1 MRYLVF
7 IFLLAFGN
15 LSLTQV
21 PLKITD
27 STDNGWQYLED
38 HSSYYYSE
46 NDTLTIDG
54 ILANPDAIE
63 FKKLIGDEVN
73 DKHYTE
79 EWCWLKLEIN
89 NKSNFSSDWLVY
101 YGAKHLKLYEI
112 KNDKTYRIHETGSG
126 LNSKD
131 REIIH
136 GNVNFVKIILSP
148 NSISTYY
155 IQLKGFYGVIGKL
168 IKAKPIEDKFKKSNY
183 WMGIFMGV
191 MLIIL
196 ITNFILYWSSKDK
209 TYLIYSA
216 YVLFFTLMC
225 LCFKGSLF
233 ELFFPNTTWINNFE
247 FIITLASTTLII
259 YAVFTNSFLQLK
271 EKNIL
276 WHKIIRI
283 SIYTSLVLYLF
294 MAFLMYSGFFYITTL
309 IILFWTLAL
318 FILCN
323 IPAIIQWRKKFQPAG
338 MFVLGNL
345 ILIGG
350 QFLFLLAKTGGGTE
364 DNTFTIY
371 YYLEFSL
378 ICQVIIFS
386 KGIGDRI
393 NIMRKESEQAQEKAM
408 LQLETK
414 VKERTQQLNEQK
426 LLVEEQNQEIKD
438 SITYA
443 KRIQEA
449 ILPNSN
455 AVKETFPDSFVLYQ
469 PKDIVAGDF
478 YWMERSDELI
488 NFAVADCTGHGVP
501 GAMVSI
507 VCHNALNRSVREY
520 NCTEPAAILDNTRK
534 LVIDSLSK
542 NKMDVKDGMDISLIS
557 YDPKK
562 MNILFAGANN
572 GLYLIRNNELT
583 NYKSDRQPIG
593 VFEDQKPFN
602 QQKIDLQKGDII
614 YLYTDGFADQ
624 FGGEKGKKLKTSN
637 FKKLLIEIH
646 QLPMNE
652 QKEKL
657 HQSFEN
663 WRNEIEQIDDLCIA
677 GIRF

>member
-1 MRYLVF
+1 
-7 IFLLAFGN
+7 
-15 LSLTQV
+15 
-21 PLKITD
+21 
-27 STDNGWQYLED
+27 
-38 HSSYYYSE
+38 
-46 NDTLTIDG
+46 
-54 ILANPDAIE
+54 
-63 FKKLIGDEVN
+63 
-73 DKHYTE
+73 
-79 EWCWLKLEIN
+79 
-89 NKSNFSSDWLVY
+89 
-101 YGAKHLKLYEI
+101 
-112 KNDKTYRIHETGSG
+112 
-126 LNSKD
+126 
-131 REIIH
+131 
-136 GNVNFVKIILSP
+136 
-148 NSISTYY
+148 
-155 IQLKGFYGVIGKL
+155 
-168 IKAKPIEDKFKKSNY
+168 
-183 WMGIFMGV
+183 
-191 MLIIL
+191 
-196 ITNFILYWSSKDK
+196 
-209 TYLIYSA
+209 
-216 YVLFFTLMC
+216 
-225 LCFKGSLF
+225 
-233 ELFFPNTTWINNFE
+233 
-247 FIITLASTTLII
+247 
-259 YAVFTNSFLQLK
+259 
-271 EKNIL
+271 
-276 WHKIIRI
+276 
-283 SIYTSLVLYLF
+283 
-294 MAFLMYSGFFYITTL
+294 
-309 IILFWTLAL
+309 L

-350 QFLFLLAKTGGGTE
+350 QFLFLIAKTGGGTE

-478 YWMERSDELI
+478 YWMEKSDELI

-602 QQKIDLQKGDII
+602 QQNIDLQKGDVI
-614 YLYTDGFADQ
+614 YLFTDGFADQ

-637 FKKLLIEIH
+637 FKSLLLEIH
-646 QLPMNE
+646 QLTMEE

-657 HQSFEN
+657 QESFEN
-663 WRNEIEQIDDLCIA
+663 WRNDIEQIDDLCIA

>member
-46 NDTLTIDG
+46 NDTLTIEG
-54 ILANPDAIE
+54 LLADPTAIE

-79 EWCWLKLEIN
+79 QWCWVKIQIE
-89 NKSNFSSDWLVY
+89 NKSNFSSDWLIN
-101 YGAKHLKLYEI
+101 YGGEHFKLYEI
-112 KNDKTYRIHETGSG
+112 AYKQTYRIHQSG
-126 LNSKD
+126 WGLKSKD
-131 REIIH
+131 KEVIH
-136 GNVNFVKIILSP
+136 GNVNFVKINLSA
-148 NSISTYY
+148 NSSTTYY
-155 IQLKGFYGVIGKL
+155 IQLKGFFGVNGKM
-168 IKAKPIEDKFKKSNY
+168 IKAHPIEEKFRKSNY
-183 WMGIFMGV
+183 WMGIFMGI

-196 ITNFILYWSSKDK
+196 ITNFILYWSSKEK

-216 YVLFFTLMC
+216 YVFFFTLLC
-225 LCFKGSLF
+225 LSVKGTLF
-233 ELFFPNTTWINNFE
+233 ELFLPNTTWVTSIE
-247 FIITLASTTLII
+247 FITTLGSITLIF
-259 YAVFTNSFLQLK
+259 YAVFANTYLQLK

-276 WHKIIRI
+276 WYKIIRTSIYI
-283 SIYTSLVLYLF
+283 SIVLYLF
-294 MAFLMYSGFFYITTL
+294 MAILMYSGFFDKTKL

-323 IPAIIQWRKKFQPAG
+323 IPAIIQWRKKFQPAS

-350 QFLFLLAKTGGGTE
+350 QFLFLLAKTVDGTE
-364 DNTFTIY
+364 DNTFSIY

-393 NIMRKESEQAQEKAM
+393 NIMRKENEQVQEKAM

-414 VKERTQQLNEQK
+414 VTERTHQLNEQK
-426 LLVEEQNQEIKD
+426 ILVEEQNKEIKD

-449 ILPNSN
+449 ILPPIESIN
-455 AVKETFPDSFVLYQ
+455 EIFPDSFVLYQ
-469 PKDIVAGDF
+469 PKDIIAGDF
-478 YWMERSDELI
+478 YWMENSDELI
-488 NFAVADCTGHGVP
+488 NFAIADCTGHGVP

-507 VCHNALNRSVREY
+507 VCHNALNRAVREFK
-520 NCTEPAAILDNTRK
+520 CTQPSSILDNTRE

-562 MNILFAGANN
+562 MNISFAGANN

-593 VFEDQKPFN
+593 IFEDQKPFN
-602 QQKIDLQKGDII
+602 QQNIDLQKGDVI
-614 YLYTDGFADQ
+614 YLFTDGFADQ

-637 FKKLLIEIH
+637 FKSLLLEIH
-646 QLPMNE
+646 QLSMEE

-657 HQSFEN
+657 QESFEN
-663 WRNEIEQIDDLCIA
+663 WRNDIEQIDDLCIA